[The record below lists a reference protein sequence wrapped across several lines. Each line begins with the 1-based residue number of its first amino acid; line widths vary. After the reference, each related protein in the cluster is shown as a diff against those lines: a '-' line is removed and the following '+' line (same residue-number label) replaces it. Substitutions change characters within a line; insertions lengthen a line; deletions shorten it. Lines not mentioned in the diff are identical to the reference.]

1 MFTERLP
8 TRHADVAG
16 RSLRLA
22 FIWGMTDVLDSVAVT
37 LGSAS
42 ELTLGSASKLRRG
55 ETRTLVDAGRLRILL
70 TESSELIDAVQRLRY
85 EVFAAEPGFSDQ
97 IGDHATRRDADH
109 VDEFAEHL
117 VAVDDEYGVLGCARL
132 LAPPRAIAAGGWYSA
147 SEFDLGELDAIGDS
161 LVEMGR
167 ACVAPGHRHG
177 AITALLWAALL
188 RYVDDADYRYVMGC
202 VSVPLSGPAGAWRGS
217 TLRGVRDHV
226 LARHRAPWRAV
237 PLCETLVDGSA
248 LEEIAPPSTLALPP
262 LLRAYLRL
270 GATVCGEPAIDES
283 FDVGDFV
290 TILDRDHANVRYLDR
305 LRATGARLAVSTR
318 E

>member
-1 MFTERLP
+1 M
-8 TRHADVAG
+8 
-16 RSLRLA
+16 RLA